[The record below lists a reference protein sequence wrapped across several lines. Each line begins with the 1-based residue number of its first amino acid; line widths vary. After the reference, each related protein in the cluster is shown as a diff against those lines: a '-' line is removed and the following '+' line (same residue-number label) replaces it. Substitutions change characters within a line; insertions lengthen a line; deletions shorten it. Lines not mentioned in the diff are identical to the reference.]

1 MFPDKHN
8 CNPSRFDCTTNTIG
22 HNRRM
27 PVDPERRTQIWVL
40 VATII
45 ASGMSFI
52 TTTSIGVLLPAMQRE
67 LELDGA
73 QMIWVANAYTLFLSS
88 LILVGGAL
96 GDRLGRKRV
105 FMAGIGL
112 FALASIA
119 CGLATGGNQL
129 IVARGIQGV
138 GAALMVPTSLAVLS
152 ASFPPERRGRAIGLW
167 STFTSASIA
176 LGPALGGVLAGA
188 GLWRLVFFLNVF
200 LAVVALAAARQI
212 SPMEPVDRAGRID
225 WLGAVLVTLGLALL
239 TLGFSQGPGRG
250 WGNPLVVGA
259 LISGVAA
266 LMVFVL
272 WQKRGAHPLL
282 PLELFRSATFSGGN
296 LLTLFLYMALQS
308 VFFFLPLNLI
318 QIQGYPESLA
328 GLTTLPFIILL
339 TVLSPWAGTL
349 VDKIGPRLP
358 LIAGPLLAGGGMI
371 LMGMAGLTG
380 GPADYWLRF
389 FPGIALV
396 GVGMGLTVAP
406 LTTAVMKAAPDERA
420 GAASGI
426 NNAVANTAGVLAVA
440 VLGALALAVFARL
453 LGATTAELPL
463 SEAARQSL
471 QVEAGKLAG
480 ATVPPMI
487 GVELAGRV
495 QAAIDLAFANTFRV
509 VMLAAGGLAW
519 FGALISALL
528 IRND

>member
-1 MFPDKHN
+1 MV
-8 CNPSRFDCTTNTIG
+8 IL
-22 HNRRM
+22 
-27 PVDPERRTQIWVL
+27 PERRTEYMVL
-40 VATII
+40 LATVI

-52 TTTSIGVLLPAMQRE
+52 TSTSIGVLLPGMQRE
-67 LELDGA
+67 LDLDGV

-105 FMAGIGL
+105 FMFGISL
-112 FALASIA
+112 FALASVA
-119 CGLATGGNQL
+119 CGLAIGGYQL
-129 IVARGIQGV
+129 IVARGIQGI

-188 GLWRLVFFLNVF
+188 GLWRVVFFLN
-200 LAVVALAAARQI
+200 LALAAIALAAASRI
-212 SPMEPVDRAGRID
+212 PAMEPVDREGRID
-225 WLGAVLVTLGLALL
+225 WLGALLVTLGLALL

-250 WGNPLVVGA
+250 WGDPLVAGA
-259 LISGVAA
+259 LIGGIAA
-266 LMVFVL
+266 LVAFVL
-272 WQKRGAHPLL
+272 WQKRMSHPLI

-296 LLTLFLYMALQS
+296 LLTLFLYIALQS
-308 VFFFLPLNLI
+308 VFFFLPINLI
-318 QIQGYPESLA
+318 QVQGYPESLA
-328 GLTTLPFIILL
+328 GLTILPFIILL
-339 TVLSPWAGTL
+339 TILSPWAGTL

-358 LIAGPLLAGGGMI
+358 LIAGPFLAGCGMI
-371 LMGMAGLTG
+371 LLGMAGLTG
-380 GPADYWLRF
+380 GPEDYWLRF
-389 FPGIALV
+389 FPGVSLV

-440 VLGALALAVFARL
+440 VLGALALSVFADM
-453 LGATTAELPL
+453 LGAAAAELPL
-463 SEAARQSL
+463 SEAARAAL

-480 ATVPPMI
+480 AAVPPII
-487 GVELAGRV
+487 GAELAGRV
-495 QAAIDLAFANTFRV
+495 QSAIDLAFADTFRV
-509 VMLAAGGLAW
+509 VMWVAGGLAW
-519 FGALISALL
+519 FGALISAVMV
-528 IRND
+528 RND

>member
-1 MFPDKHN
+1 MVIP
-8 CNPSRFDCTTNTIG
+8 
-22 HNRRM
+22 
-27 PVDPERRTQIWVL
+27 PERRTEYMVL
-40 VATII
+40 LATVI

-52 TTTSIGVLLPAMQRE
+52 TSTSIGVLLPSMQRE
-67 LELDGA
+67 LDLDGV

-105 FMAGIGL
+105 FMFGISL
-112 FALASIA
+112 FALASVA
-119 CGLATGGNQL
+119 CGLAAGGFQL
-129 IVARGIQGV
+129 IVARGIQGI

-152 ASFPPERRGRAIGLW
+152 ASFPPDRRGRAIGLW

-188 GLWRLVFFLNVF
+188 GLWRLVFFINL
-200 LAVVALAAARQI
+200 LLSAVALAAAAQI
-212 SPMEPVDRAGRID
+212 PPMEPVDREGRID
-225 WLGAVLVTLGLALL
+225 WLGALLVTLGLALL

-250 WGNPLVVGA
+250 WGDPLVTGT
-259 LISGVAA
+259 LIGGVAA
-266 LMVFVL
+266 LVAFVL
-272 WQKRGAHPLL
+272 WQNRVSHPLI

-296 LLTLFLYMALQS
+296 LLTFFLYIALQS
-308 VFFFLPLNLI
+308 VFFFLPINLI
-318 QIQGYPESLA
+318 QVQGYPESLA
-328 GLTTLPFIILL
+328 GLTILPFIILL

-358 LIAGPLLAGGGMI
+358 LIVGPFLAGCGMI
-371 LMGMAGLTG
+371 LLGMAGLTG

-389 FPGIALV
+389 FPGVTLV

-440 VLGALALAVFARL
+440 ILGALALSVFAGL
-453 LGATTAELPL
+453 LGAAAAELPL
-463 SEAARQSL
+463 SEAARVAL

-480 ATVPPMI
+480 AAVPPII
-487 GVELAGRV
+487 GTELAGRV
-495 QAAIDLAFANTFRV
+495 QSAIDLAFADTFRV
-509 VMLAAGGLAW
+509 VMWVAGGLAW
-519 FGALISALL
+519 FGALISAWL